1 MYPWLWLWAP
11 HVEFPLSGN
20 VTQDIEPVANLF
32 AKSRDPDAGS
42 PKIEQK
48 AFEVASYGK
57 QLGLITEVLIQI
69 AEEALPAKGKANKSL
84 QRLKAIAVEIEKVKN
99 SEYDAELDAIERKIT
114 AIRRRGG
121 ARSQTLSRLLGVQAE
136 SDA

>member
-20 VTQDIEPVANLF
+20 VTQDIEPVSRLF
-32 AKSRDPDAGS
+32 SITTSPDAGN

-48 AFEVASYGK
+48 AFDVASYGK
-57 QLGLITEVLIQI
+57 QLGLITEVLIEI
-69 AEEALPAKGKANKSL
+69 AERTLPDRGKENESL
-84 QRLKAIAVEIEKVKN
+84 QNLRCIQAEIQKIKD
-99 SEYDAELDAIERKIT
+99 SEYDIELQDVEQKIK

-121 ARSQTLSRLLGVQAE
+121 ARSQALSRKLLE
-136 SDA
+136 